1 MILRSGII
9 VSLDP
14 CRFGKANYDE
24 YSILSPL
31 RQCCLVRESTFIKLA
46 KLYIGPERL
55 SEILDDSLKSDPVY
69 PILTRGHLNAVD
81 RRVILILRTIAK
93 CVEKSDI
100 HKNVII
106 KDGF

>member
-1 MILRSGII
+1 M
-9 VSLDP
+9 
-14 CRFGKANYDE
+14 
-24 YSILSPL
+24 
-31 RQCCLVRESTFIKLA
+31 RQSTFIKLT

-55 SEILDDSLKSDPVY
+55 SEILDESLKSDPVY

-93 CVEKSDI
+93 CVEKSDSYQD
-100 HKNVII
+100 VII